1 MRGKTIWMSILQ
13 EKGRQSMKARL
24 FVAIV
29 SAVLLALPVAL
40 YAQEP
45 DPMPVINAWVEA
57 LNAGDIDAALSY
69 LADDAVVQIVPPAPG
84 TSGIFTGKGEVRG
97 WYEAIVGQNGVT
109 VLTDC
114 QAAGETVTCV
124 NNYAEDSFRSLGIDS
139 VVGEWV
145 AVVRDGKLQSYTFT
159 MSDESLAALMAA
171 MTPPVMPETGGWA
184 YPISTIVT
192 ILGALLGSLG
202 LGMLQWRRRQ
212 AG

>member
-1 MRGKTIWMSILQ
+1 
-13 EKGRQSMKARL
+13 MKARL
-24 FVAIV
+24 FVVTV
-29 SAVLLALPVAL
+29 SVVLLALPVAL

-45 DPMPVINAWVEA
+45 DPVSTINAWVEA
-57 LNAGDIDAALSY
+57 LNAGDIDSALSC
-69 LADDAVVQIVPPAPG
+69 LADDAVVQIVPAAPG

-97 WYEAIVGQNGVT
+97 WYETIVGQHGVT
-109 VLTDC
+109 ALSDC
-114 QAAGETVTCV
+114 QVDGETVTCV

-171 MTPPVMPETGGWA
+171 MIPPVMPQTGGSA
-184 YPISTIVT
+184 CPTSAAVA
-192 ILGALLGSLG
+192 ILGGLIGISGLG
-202 LGMLQWRRRQ
+202 LGISQWHRRQ

>member
-1 MRGKTIWMSILQ
+1 
-13 EKGRQSMKARL
+13 MKARIIA
-24 FVAIV
+24 VMMSV
-29 SAVLLALPVAL
+29 VLLAFPVAL

-45 DPMPVINAWVEA
+45 DPMPIIRAWVEA
-57 LNAGDIDAALSY
+57 LNAGEIDAALSY

-84 TSGIFTGKGEVRG
+84 TSGIFTGKDEVRG
-97 WYEAIVGQNGVT
+97 WYETVVGQNGVT

-114 QAAGETVTCV
+114 QVAGETVTCV
-124 NNYAEDSFRSLGIDS
+124 NTYAEDSFRALGIDS

-171 MTPPVMPETGGWA
+171 MAPPVMPETGGST

-192 ILGALLGSLG
+192 ILGALIGVGGLSLG
-202 LGMLQWRRRQ
+202 MPQWHRRQ